1 MVAPLGS
8 RWGVALGMFAV
19 IALSFVSV
27 ALLLEW
33 WSAFSRRRD
42 ITKSFR
48 ALTVKGPDESGTDQS
63 ILREQ
68 RKVTGL
74 DALLMLLP
82 RGQDL
87 SRLLEQTNM
96 KWSPQFY
103 LGLSLG
109 LALGIGVAVNILT
122 RNLIPTLLFGLI
134 AGFVPTMLLFRSRRK
149 RLDLIEEQLPEAVDL
164 LGRAIRAGHPLTMGL
179 RMVADEGPSPIA
191 GYFQQA
197 SEEQR
202 FGMPFDDSLLGM
214 VDRIPL
220 VDMRILVT
228 AIMVQR
234 EVGGNLAE
242 ILDNI
247 AQTVRARFTLRR
259 QLRVYTAQG
268 RMSGYILAV
277 LPPILGGIIYFLDP
291 TYITLLFTEPMGRV
305 MLVAAI
311 VLQTAGFLW
320 IRRIVQI
327 EV

>member
-1 MVAPLGS
+1 
-8 RWGVALGMFAV
+8 
-19 IALSFVSV
+19 
-27 ALLLEW
+27 
-33 WSAFSRRRD
+33 
-42 ITKSFR
+42 
-48 ALTVKGPDESGTDQS
+48 
-63 ILREQ
+63 
-68 RKVTGL
+68 
-74 DALLMLLP
+74 
-82 RGQDL
+82 
-87 SRLLEQTNM
+87 
-96 KWSPQFY
+96 
-103 LGLSLG
+103 
-109 LALGIGVAVNILT
+109 
-122 RNLIPTLLFGLI
+122 
-134 AGFVPTMLLFRSRRK
+134 
-149 RLDLIEEQLPEAVDL
+149 
-164 LGRAIRAGHPLTMGL
+164 
-179 RMVADEGPSPIA
+179 
-191 GYFQQA
+191 
-197 SEEQR
+197 
-202 FGMPFDDSLLGM
+202 M